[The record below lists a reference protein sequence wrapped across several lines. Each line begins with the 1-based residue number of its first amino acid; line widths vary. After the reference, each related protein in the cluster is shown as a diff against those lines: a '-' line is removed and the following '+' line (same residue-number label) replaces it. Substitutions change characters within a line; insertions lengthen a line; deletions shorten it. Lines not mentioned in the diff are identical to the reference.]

1 MVQEENKENQELI
14 EVLQKRLDWFCFEA
28 KESEINTEEIDAI
41 INLMDTLKPLPR
53 DNFFDASVSYNRFME
68 KYVDNPE
75 MTEEGE
81 RIQELIGQLAGDT
94 GIGGR
99 IVGRVADLCHSRAF
113 QRSMVAAAAVVIM
126 FLGVNIGTY
135 ATTKMGF
142 FDYITLTGSEQRF
155 FVTGE
160 EVDFSEPDVYTIEY
174 DSVDELEEQYDD
186 ILFPQSIPENML
198 LTNVELKK
206 AGDTDQI
213 FIKYIEPGKEDARL
227 MFLIH
232 KYYET
237 GWHILGNSETQFIS
251 KEMIGDKEVSFYTY
265 KEDDIMAC
273 FFHGRA
279 MYKIWSSIS
288 MEELIECIN
297 NMS

>member
-1 MVQEENKENQELI
+1 MMQEENKENQELL

-28 KESEINTEEIDAI
+28 KESEINAEEINAI

-75 MTEEGE
+75 ITEEGE

-94 GIGGR
+94 NIGGR
-99 IVGRVADLCHSRAF
+99 LVGRVVDLCRSRAF

-160 EVDFSEPDVYTIEY
+160 EVDFEASDTNTIEY
-174 DSVDELEEQYDD
+174 DSVAELEKQYVD
-186 ILFPQSIPENML
+186 ILFPQNIPENML
-198 LTNVELKK
+198 IEDVKLSRASNEDQITIKYMEQGNEDTYITYTIRKYYK
-206 AGDTDQI
+206 AGWQI
-213 FIKYIEPGKEDARL
+213 V
-227 MFLIH
+227 
-232 KYYET
+232 
-237 GWHILGNSETQFIS
+237 GNSDTQFIS
-251 KEMIGDKEVSFYTY
+251 KEMVGDKEVSFYSY

-279 MYKIWSSIS
+279 MYKIWSSVS
-288 MEELIECIN
+288 KEELIECIN

>member
-160 EVDFSEPDVYTIEY
+160 EVDFSEPDVFTIEY
-174 DSVDELEEQYDD
+174 DSVAELEEQYDD
-186 ILFPQSIPENML
+186 ILFPQNIPENMV
-198 LTNVELKK
+198 LTNVKLNRASNGDQMTIKYMEQGNEDAYITYTIRKYYK
-206 AGDTDQI
+206 AGWQI
-213 FIKYIEPGKEDARL
+213 V
-227 MFLIH
+227 
-232 KYYET
+232 
-237 GWHILGNSETQFIS
+237 GNSDTQFIS
-251 KEMIGDKEVSFYTY
+251 KEMVGDKEVNFYVY

-273 FFHGRA
+273 FFHGKA

-288 MEELIECIN
+288 MDELIECIN

>member
-1 MVQEENKENQELI
+1 MMQEENKENQELL

-28 KESEINTEEIDAI
+28 KESEINAEEINAI

-75 MTEEGE
+75 ITEEGE

-94 GIGGR
+94 NIGGR
-99 IVGRVADLCHSRAF
+99 LVGRVVDLCRSRAF

-160 EVDFSEPDVYTIEY
+160 EVDFEASDRNAIEY
-174 DSVDELEEQYDD
+174 DSVAELEKQYVD
-186 ILFPQSIPENML
+186 ILFPQKTPENMV

-206 AGDTDQI
+206 SDDEDQV
-213 FIKYIEPGKEDARL
+213 FIKYMEPGNEDARL

-232 KYYET
+232 KYYQT

-251 KEMIGDKEVSFYTY
+251 KEMIGDKEVSFYVY

-279 MYKIWSSIS
+279 MYKIWSSVS
-288 MEELIECIN
+288 KEELIECIN

>member
-160 EVDFSEPDVYTIEY
+160 EVDFEDSDTNTIEY
-174 DSVDELEEQYDD
+174 DSVAELEKQYVD
-186 ILFPQSIPENML
+186 ILFPQSIPENMVL
-198 LTNVELKK
+198 SNAKLNRASDE
-206 AGDTDQI
+206 DQI
-213 FIKYIEPGKEDARL
+213 FIKYMEPGNEDEY
-227 MFLIH
+227 LIFYIN
-232 KYYET
+232 KYYEA
-237 GWHILGNSETQFIS
+237 GWQILGNTKAQFIS
-251 KEMIGDKEVSFYTY
+251 TEMIGDKEVSFYSY
-265 KEDDIMAC
+265 EDDTMAY
-273 FFHGRA
+273 FVYGKA
-279 MYKIWSSIS
+279 IYKVWSSIP
-288 MEELIECIN
+288 MEELINCIN
-297 NMS
+297 NMV

>member
-28 KESEINTEEIDAI
+28 KESEINAEEINAI

-68 KYVDNPE
+68 KYVDNQE

-81 RIQELIGQLAGDT
+81 RIQELIGQLSGDT
-94 GIGGR
+94 NIGGR
-99 IVGRVADLCHSRAF
+99 IVGRVADLCRSRAF
-113 QRSMVAAAAVVIM
+113 QRGMVAAAAVVIM

-160 EVDFSEPDVYTIEY
+160 EVDFQDSDTNTIEY
-174 DSVDELEEQYDD
+174 DSVAELEKQYVD
-186 ILFPQSIPENML
+186 ILFPQSVPENML
-198 LTNVELKK
+198 LEDVKLNRES
-206 AGDTDQI
+206 DEDII
-213 FIKYIEPGKEDARL
+213 FIKYMEPGNEDAKL
-227 MFLIH
+227 SFIIH
-232 KYYET
+232 KYYKA
-237 GWHILGNSETQFIS
+237 GWQILGNSETQFIS
-251 KEMIGDKEVSFYTY
+251 KEMVGDKEVSFYSY